1 MFVRKYSAKYLVLS
15 GIENSAENFRQLSE
29 ILSYK
34 KWEGRDLVFDP
45 TGSAIKVLMRYYP
58 DAIWD
63 QPSSEVLD
71 KYLKSLEDAKK
82 IKNFSDYTDDFKFK
96 TKPFE
101 HQKKAFYMSRELDSF
116 ALFMEQG
123 TGKTKVAIDLAAHA
137 YANGKISTLVV
148 IAPNGVH
155 RNWLQEITLHMP
167 EYIEHQ
173 KIHYSSGMGKKRK
186 AEFESVLQAKDCLKI
201 FTFNV
206 EAFATVAGARWLAQI
221 VLVNKTMMV
230 VDESTRIKN
239 HGAKR
244 TKVITKFGKDPNVV
258 KKLILTG
265 TPITKGCEDL
275 YSQFKFLDPMILGY
289 ESFYSFKNRYCV
301 MGGYEGRQ
309 VISYKNTEELSDAVD
324 GFSFRVLKKDCLD
337 LPDKIYQRHTFDL
350 SVKER
355 QVYRELKT
363 NLTAELDGEVLA
375 APEAITNML
384 RLQQISGGWFP
395 SESPRKIE
403 ETPSRIKALKDV
415 LQNISCKTIIW
426 ARFRADIKMIQEL
439 LGDKAV
445 SYYGAVSSDDRVDNV
460 ERFISDPK
468 VRYFIGQPASGGI
481 GLTLNSKIK
490 NDPVAYVIYYSN
502 SFDLEHR
509 LQSED
514 RCHRIGTETNVTYID
529 LQALKTVDNRIIT
542 ALRKKKS
549 LADLITQDPKS
560 IFMEEDDNE

>member
-1 MFVRKYSAKYLVLS
+1 MFVRKYSSKYLVLS
-15 GIENSAENFRQLSE
+15 GIESSAENFRKLSE

-45 TGSAIKVLMRYYP
+45 TGSAIKIICKYYP
-58 DAIWD
+58 NAVWD
-63 QPSSEVLD
+63 TPSSEILNR
-71 KYLKSLEDAKK
+71 YIKSLQEAEAT
-82 IKNFSDYTDDFKFK
+82 KNFVNYVDDFKFK
-96 TKPFE
+96 TEPFE
-101 HQKKAFYMSRELDSF
+101 HQKKAFYMSRDLDSF

-123 TGKTKVAIDLAAHA
+123 TGKTKVAIDLATHA
-137 YANGKISTLVV
+137 YATGKITALVV

-155 RNWLQEITLHMP
+155 RNWLQEIDIHMP
-167 EYIEHQ
+167 EYINHQ
-173 KIHYSSGMGKKRK
+173 KIHYSSGMNKTRS
-186 AEFESVLQAKDCLKI
+186 AEFEKIIDAPDCLRI

-206 EAFATVAGARWLAQI
+206 EAFATATCYSWFQKI
-221 VLVNKTMMV
+221 VLQNKLMLV

-244 TKVITKFGKDPNVV
+244 TKVITKLGRDQNVV

-265 TPITKGCEDL
+265 TPVTKGCEDL
-275 YSQFKFLDPMILGY
+275 YSQFKFLDPLILGY
-289 ESFYSFKNRYCV
+289 ESFYSFRNRYCV

-309 VISYKNTEELSDAVD
+309 VISYKNTEELANAVD

-337 LPDKIYQRHTFDL
+337 LPEKIYQRHTFDL
-350 SVKER
+350 SPKER

-363 NLTAELDGEVLA
+363 NLMTELDGEVLA

-395 SESPRKIE
+395 SESPRKIDK
-403 ETPSRIKALKDV
+403 TSSRINALKEV
-415 LQNISCKTIIW
+415 LAGISSKTIIW
-426 ARFRADIKMIQEL
+426 ARFIADIKMIEEL

-445 SYYGAVSSDDRVDNV
+445 SYYGSVSSDDRVNNV
-460 ERFISDPK
+460 ERFCNDPS

-481 GLTLNSKIK
+481 GLTLVSKVK
-490 NDPVAYVIYYSN
+490 NDPVGYTIYYSN

-514 RCHRIGTETNVTYID
+514 RCHRIGTTSNVTYID

-560 IFMEEDDNE
+560 IFMEEDDE

>member
-1 MFVRKYSAKYLVLS
+1 
-15 GIENSAENFRQLSE
+15 
-29 ILSYK
+29 
-34 KWEGRDLVFDP
+34 
-45 TGSAIKVLMRYYP
+45 
-58 DAIWD
+58 
-63 QPSSEVLD
+63 
-71 KYLKSLEDAKK
+71 
-82 IKNFSDYTDDFKFK
+82 
-96 TKPFE
+96 
-101 HQKKAFYMSRELDSF
+101 
-116 ALFMEQG
+116 
-123 TGKTKVAIDLAAHA
+123 
-137 YANGKISTLVV
+137 
-148 IAPNGVH
+148 
-155 RNWLQEITLHMP
+155 
-167 EYIEHQ
+167 
-173 KIHYSSGMGKKRK
+173 
-186 AEFESVLQAKDCLKI
+186 
-201 FTFNV
+201 
-206 EAFATVAGARWLAQI
+206 
-221 VLVNKTMMV
+221 
-230 VDESTRIKN
+230 
-239 HGAKR
+239 
-244 TKVITKFGKDPNVV
+244 
-258 KKLILTG
+258 
-265 TPITKGCEDL
+265 
-275 YSQFKFLDPMILGY
+275 
-289 ESFYSFKNRYCV
+289 
-301 MGGYEGRQ
+301 
-309 VISYKNTEELSDAVD
+309 
-324 GFSFRVLKKDCLD
+324 
-337 LPDKIYQRHTFDL
+337 
-350 SVKER
+350 
-355 QVYRELKT
+355 
-363 NLTAELDGEVLA
+363 
-375 APEAITNML
+375 ML

-403 ETPSRIKALKDV
+403 KIPSRIKALKDV